1 MTPMTT
7 AAMAIPPSTQP
18 GVAVEF
24 DAVVKAFGPVQ
35 VLHGVS
41 FTLEPGRVYGL
52 LGENGAGKSTLMKIL
67 AGYEP
72 LSSGTLRVNGQPQ
85 QFTSSRDAEA
95 LGIVLIHQEFN
106 LADDLSVAQNI
117 FLGHEKT
124 MKPLGRLFKSPVPQ
138 GERGSLGRPGAS
150 SGWLLDDT
158 AMEREAAAAL
168 AAVGL
173 DIDPRTKVRRLIVA
187 EKQLVEIAKA
197 IARNARLLIMDEPTA
212 TLTPGETERLFQ
224 QIAQLRADGVTIV
237 YISHKL
243 DEVERVTDEVIV
255 MRDGRF
261 VAKAATADVT
271 RQQMANLM
279 VGREL
284 ADLYPPRDLVIAA
297 NASALRVRNFN
308 VPGWVR
314 DASFDVRPGEILGF
328 AGLVGAGRT
337 ELFEGLLGLRPAS
350 GGVEMLGETV
360 PGNKGWRNPRDAAQ
374 HGLTYLSEDR
384 KGKGLHVHFGLR
396 QNLTLMAL
404 ERYAQPWLK
413 PGDERDALAEAVKD
427 YGIRTGSLDVKAS
440 SLSGGNQQKLALA
453 KVLQPRPKVVVLDE
467 PTRGVDVGAK
477 RDIYFLVQRL
487 AREGLAVIVV
497 SSELMELIGLCHRVA
512 VMRAG
517 QLVTTLDAE
526 HLTEE
531 QLISHATGT
540 AHDQASA

>member
-1 MTPMTT
+1 M
-7 AAMAIPPSTQP
+7 AAAIDAPRQKAA
-18 GVAVEF
+18 VAVEF
-24 DAVVKAFGPVQ
+24 DQVVKAFGPVQ

-41 FTLEPGRVYGL
+41 FSLEPGRVYGL

-67 AGYEP
+67 AGYES
-72 LSSGTLRVNGQPQ
+72 LTGGSLRVNGQAQ
-85 QFTSSRDAEA
+85 QFASSRDAEA

-106 LADDLSVAQNI
+106 LAEDLGIAQNI
-117 FLGHEKT
+117 FLGHEK
-124 MKPLGRLFKSPVPQ
+124 KK
-138 GERGSLGRPGAS
+138 
-150 SGWLLDDT
+150 GWLLDDA
-158 AMEREAAAAL
+158 AMARDAAAAL
-168 AAVGL
+168 AEVGL
-173 DIDPRTKVRRLIVA
+173 HIDPATKVRRLIVA

-197 IARNARLLIMDEPTA
+197 LSRHARLLIMDEPTA
-212 TLTPGETERLFQ
+212 TLTPGETERLFKL
-224 QIAQLRADGVTIV
+224 IAQLRADGVTVV

-261 VAKAATADVT
+261 VARARTADVT

-284 ADLYPPRDLVIAA
+284 ADLYPPRDVVATDAA
-297 NASALRVRNFN
+297 PAMRVSHFT
-308 VPGWVR
+308 VPGWAE
-314 DASFDVRPGEILGF
+314 DASFEVRPGEILGF

-350 GGVEMLGETV
+350 GRVEIHGQSVRL
-360 PGNKGWRNPRDAAQ
+360 RNPREAAK

-384 KGKGLHVHFGLR
+384 KGKGLHVNFGLR

-404 ERYAQPWLK
+404 ERYATPWLH
-413 PGDERDALAEAVKD
+413 PDAERSALAAAVKD
-427 YGIRTGSLDVKAS
+427 YGIRTGDLDARAS

-453 KVLQPRPKVVVLDE
+453 KVLQPQPKIVVLDE

-477 RDIYFLVQRL
+477 RDIYFLIQRL

-517 QLVTTLDAE
+517 RLVTTLDASQ
-526 HLTEE
+526 LTEE
-531 QLISHATGT
+531 ELIAHATGT
-540 AHDQASA
+540 ATEH